1 MGTKWKQ
8 EARVKESE
16 TRRKKQNSTA
26 HHHSWILGYPLTPS
40 FPPPHSRRFIS
51 RSIPSHRPGR
61 VPESDQNYSHHFQVQ
76 VPKAWARYPSMIHT
90 SQDAPRGVSS
100 LVPTCP
106 SPLLRGSTP
115 GGLARLVQ
123 LSRKS
128 NTQKQGGKLSSPCP
142 MRCDPPCSDY
152 LCLSRTWLPCK
163 PTKQKRAW
171 AGLWGHSFFPLAVPR
186 TARQLPRKIDDGTM
200 ALTVPAQKRAS
211 N

>member
-1 MGTKWKQ
+1 MKHEEKSKTQ
-8 EARVKESE
+8 QRII
-16 TRRKKQNSTA
+16 TA
-26 HHHSWILGYPLTPS
+26 GFWGIPSPFFPSSSLQTLHLTEHP
-40 FPPPHSRRFIS
+40 
-51 RSIPSHRPGR
+51 IPSHPIPSTRPS
-61 VPESDQNYSHHFQVQ
+61 PKESDQNYSHHCQVQ
-76 VPKAWARYPSMIHT
+76 VPKAWARYPSVIHT

-115 GGLARLVQ
+115 GGLARLVH

-171 AGLWGHSFFPLAVPR
+171 AGLWGRLFSSCCPAHSKAI
-186 TARQLPRKIDDGTM
+186 TAQ
-200 ALTVPAQKRAS
+200 

>member
-1 MGTKWKQ
+1 MKTKSKTQQRIITAGFWGIPSPLLFLLLSLQ
-8 EARVKESE
+8 TLHLSE
-16 TRRKKQNSTA
+16 
-26 HHHSWILGYPLTPS
+26 HP
-40 FPPPHSRRFIS
+40 
-51 RSIPSHRPGR
+51 IPSHLIPSTTPSPR
-61 VPESDQNYSHHFQVQ
+61 ESDQNYSHHSQVQ
-76 VPKAWARYPSMIHT
+76 VPKAWARYPSVIHT

-100 LVPTCP
+100 LVSTCP

-115 GGLARLVQ
+115 GGLARLVH

-171 AGLWGHSFFPLAVPR
+171 AGLWGHFFFLLSR
-186 TARQLPRKIDDGTM
+186 
-200 ALTVPAQKRAS
+200 AQ
-211 N
+211 